1 MRRLWTP
8 FLQGVYVFFFAVLF
22 CFEGGKFIEESQWNK
37 ERLYRKL
44 LSGPRTQQTLAAR
57 QLASLQAQEQ
67 LVRALQSD
75 SPYVRRLATQGL
87 WNLWL
92 HAAGDEPFRLAEAAR
107 VAVSGRDYPKALL
120 LLNKLVARY
129 PNFAEGWNRRAT
141 LFWQLGQYELSIF
154 DCEKVIALNPNHF
167 PAWQGMGVAQLQLR
181 DFRGACRSLR
191 AALRISPHDPQ
202 SQQLLHFS
210 EMILRRAN
218 ETSDRGLLRI

>member
-8 FLQGVYVFFFAVLF
+8 FLKGAYVFFFAVLF
-22 CFEGGKFIEESQWNK
+22 CFEGAKFIETSGWNK

-44 LSGPRTQQTLAAR
+44 LSGPRLQQALAAR
-57 QLASLQAQEQ
+57 QLASLHGQAQ
-67 LVRALQSD
+67 LIRALQSD
-75 SPYVRRLATQGL
+75 SAYVRRLATQGL

-92 HAAGDEPFRLAEAAR
+92 HAAGDEPLRLTEAAN
-107 VAVSGRDYPKALL
+107 AALNGRDYPKALL
-120 LLNKLVARY
+120 LLNKLVAEY

-154 DCEKVIALNPNHF
+154 DCEKVLALNPNHF
-167 PAWQGMGVAQLQLR
+167 PAWQGMGVSQMQLR

-210 EMILRRAN
+210 ETILRRVN
-218 ETSDRGLLRI
+218 ETSNLGVLRI